1 MSLKVEAVDLIRN
14 KHMENRNKGDHYT
27 LTCCEMGIFNYT
39 CGIIRCS
46 GVYLDSM
53 MCECW
58 KQNQTKNRNKKVCR
72 MMQEGKRIVFFW
84 GGGGWIWLLIGEG
97 SVDPEMGGVGFRGL
111 GRSFSDK

>member
-84 GGGGWIWLLIGEG
+84 GGGGLDLA
-97 SVDPEMGGVGFRGL
+97 VDRRGL
-111 GRSFSDK
+111 SGPGDGRCRVQGFGEEF